1 MVKPKL
7 IMSNC
12 QYVHISHLSARRRH
26 PLPHPIETRGCVA
39 SLEEDLELNK
49 KFSHGVNYLFIGPES
64 NHCFALFTH
73 SLNPVY

>member
-7 IMSNC
+7 IMSNG
-12 QYVHISHLSARRRH
+12 QYVHLSHLCTCRRH
-26 PLPHPIETRGCVA
+26 SLPHPVETRGRVA
-39 SLEEDLELNK
+39 SLGEDLELNK